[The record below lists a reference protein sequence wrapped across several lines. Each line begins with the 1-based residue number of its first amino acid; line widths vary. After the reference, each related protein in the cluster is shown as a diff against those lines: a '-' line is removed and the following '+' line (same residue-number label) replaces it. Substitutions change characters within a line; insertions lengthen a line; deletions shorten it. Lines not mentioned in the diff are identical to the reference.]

1 MRLLLRPHPCAA
13 LVLGLALAACSGK
26 GEAPAG
32 TLVVLISIDT
42 LRSDRLPAYGYTGVE
57 TPAID
62 ALRRDSILY
71 ERAYSHVP
79 LTLPSHVSLL
89 SGQLPTVHGVRDNAG
104 YRVPAAGP
112 WLPAALQERGYATGG
127 VVSAYVLRGV
137 TGLSRG
143 FDFYEDGITFRPGSA
158 MGGLSR
164 SGGESLRLALGWLR
178 SLGSPGA
185 AGTAGA
191 TETSGSG
198 SGKPFFLFFHL
209 YEPHAPYQPPA
220 PFAAR
225 YAASPYDGEVAEA
238 DRVVGELMAGL
249 KELGVYDRALIVLLS
264 DHGEGLGEHGEDEHG
279 IFVYRESL
287 QVPLLVKLPGGA
299 RAGTSVAAPVQ
310 LADVY
315 PTVVEIAGLPLPE
328 GLPGTALTA
337 FGAGSSGASDSTPRR
352 IYAESYYP
360 RFHYGWSEL
369 LTLIDGRHQY
379 IQAPEPELYDLVAD
393 PAGHAN
399 RLLADRRTAGTL
411 RQALTAEVREPAP
424 PSAVD
429 AETRQSLA
437 ALGYAAG
444 GSGGGPGGPG
454 ADLPD
459 PKRRIQ
465 TLAGMRIAFG
475 HFRESHFAEAVP
487 AFERALAENPR
498 MLDGWDYFGRALQ
511 HLGRFREAQAAYEK
525 ALEISGG
532 DPDYA
537 LAVAAVQLEQGQIER
552 ALATIRWARSAGQP
566 SPDVLRQLGL
576 RLAEMGQATAAVEI
590 LDSPPEAGPGATA
603 PADAAQLAALG
614 LALSAAGRQEEA
626 RDRLLQAVAL
636 DAGNAAAQEN
646 LGLVMLRLG
655 RFPEARDSSRR
666 AVEIDPGRANA
677 WNNLGVALYQTGD
690 RDGALAAWARAVE
703 IDPRQFDTL
712 YNLGIK
718 AAEAGRLDQARWAL
732 RQFAA
737 TAPPERYAADLP
749 RVREM
754 LRQLDGQGR

>member
-1 MRLLLRPHPCAA
+1 MRALLRLTAF
-13 LVLGLALAACSGK
+13 LGLTLAACG
-26 GEAPAG
+26 GEDGGAPAG
-32 TLVVLISIDT
+32 TPVVLISIDT
-42 LRSDRLPAYGYTGVE
+42 LRSDHLPAYGYKGVE

-104 YRVPAAGP
+104 YRVPESGP
-112 WLPAALQERGYATGG
+112 WLPAALRERGYATGG
-127 VVSAYVLRGV
+127 VVSAYVLRGA
-137 TGLSRG
+137 TGFARG
-143 FDFYEDGITFRPGSA
+143 FDFYEDGVAFRPGQA
-158 MGGLSR
+158 LGGLSR
-164 SGGESLRLALGWLR
+164 PGGESLRLAVRWLR
-178 SLGSPGA
+178 SLRSPSSAGSAGSPGS
-185 AGTAGA
+185 T
-191 TETSGSG
+191 GSDTL
-198 SGKPFFLFFHL
+198 KPFFLFLHL
-209 YEPHAPYQPPA
+209 YEPHMPYQPPA

-225 YAASPYDGEVAEA
+225 YAASPYDGEIAAA
-238 DRVVGELMAGL
+238 DRVVGELTAELRNLGL
-249 KELGVYDRALIVLLS
+249 YERALIVLLS
-264 DHGEGLGEHGEDEHG
+264 DHGEGLGDHGEEEHG

-287 QVPLLVKLPGGA
+287 QVPLLVKLPGGE

-315 PTVVEIAGLPLPE
+315 PTVAELAGLPHPE
-328 GLPGTALTA
+328 GLPGASLTALPPQGRA
-337 FGAGSSGASDSTPRR
+337 ARR

-379 IQAPEPELYDLVAD
+379 IQAPEPELYDLAAD
-393 PAGHAN
+393 PAGRTN
-399 RLLADRRTAGTL
+399 RLLAERRAAGTL
-411 RQALTAEVREPAP
+411 RQALAAEVREPAP

-444 GSGGGPGGPG
+444 SSGPGSGP
-454 ADLPD
+454 LPD

-465 TLAGMRIAFG
+465 TLAGLRTAFE
-475 HFRESHFAEAVP
+475 HFQRSRFAEAVP
-487 AFERALAENPR
+487 AFERALAANPR
-498 MLDGWDYFGRALQ
+498 MLDGWDYYGRALQ
-511 HLGRFREAQAAYEK
+511 QLGRFGAAQAAYEK

-537 LAVAAVQLEQGQIER
+537 LAVAAAQLEQGQVER
-552 ALATIRWARSAGQP
+552 ALATVRWARSAGQP
-566 SPDVLRQLGL
+566 SPDVLRQLAL
-576 RLAEMGQATAAVEI
+576 RLAELGQAAAAVEI
-590 LDSPPEAGPGATA
+590 LGAPPAGSGQGAVPNGPPG
-603 PADAAQLAALG
+603 PPPPDDADQLAALG

-626 RDRLLQAVAL
+626 RDRLLAALAL
-636 DAGNAAAQEN
+636 DAGHAAAHEN

-718 AAEAGRLDQARWAL
+718 AAEAGRFDQARWAL
-732 RQFAA
+732 RTFAA

-754 LRQLDGQGR
+754 LRQLEGRGR